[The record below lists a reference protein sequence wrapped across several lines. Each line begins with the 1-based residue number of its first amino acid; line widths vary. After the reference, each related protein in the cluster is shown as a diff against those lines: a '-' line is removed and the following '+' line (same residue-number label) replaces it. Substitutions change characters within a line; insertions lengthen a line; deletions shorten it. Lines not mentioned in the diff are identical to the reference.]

1 MSSRYS
7 RYVVRRFLGAIIAV
21 FAILTINFFIF
32 RILPGNPIELLFR
45 NPRLTDE
52 QIRALEAQF
61 GLDKPLID
69 QYFIYLINVFQGNLG
84 LSFFYRQPVTSVLMP
99 RMINSLILVLPS
111 TLAAIALGIVA
122 GLISA
127 WRRGSKT
134 DVSILL
140 IGMSLYSLPTFWL
153 GGIFIL
159 LSIYY
164 LRLPVSGMLTYGA
177 VYSSWTDLLID
188 FLRHFILPF
197 ITLTLVMFGEFM
209 IIMRNTLIDVLTED
223 YVTVAI
229 AKGLSQTKIL
239 RDYALRNAMLPTIS
253 IIAIN
258 LGLVVAGAVLTET
271 VFSWPGVGRLI
282 YDAILN
288 RDYPILQGAFL
299 FITISVVIAN
309 LIADLLYGLLD
320 PRVRYG

>member
-111 TLAAIALGIVA
+111 TLAAIALGVVA

-164 LRLPVSGMLTYGA
+164 LHLPVSGMLTYGA

>member
-164 LRLPVSGMLTYGA
+164 LHLPVSGMLTYGA

>member
-61 GLDKPLID
+61 GLDRPLID

-164 LRLPVSGMLTYGA
+164 LHLPVSGMLTYGA
-177 VYSSWTDLLID
+177 IYSSWTDLLID

>member
-111 TLAAIALGIVA
+111 TLAAIALGVVA

-164 LRLPVSGMLTYGA
+164 LHLPVSGMLTYGA

-197 ITLTLVMFGEFM
+197 TTLTLVMFGEFM

>member
-111 TLAAIALGIVA
+111 TLAAIALGIMA

-164 LRLPVSGMLTYGA
+164 LHLPVSGMLTYGA

-197 ITLTLVMFGEFM
+197 TTLTLVMFGEFM

>member
-164 LRLPVSGMLTYGA
+164 LHLPVSGMLTYGA

-197 ITLTLVMFGEFM
+197 TTLTLVMFGEFM

>member
-1 MSSRYS
+1 
-7 RYVVRRFLGAIIAV
+7 
-21 FAILTINFFIF
+21 
-32 RILPGNPIELLFR
+32 
-45 NPRLTDE
+45 
-52 QIRALEAQF
+52 
-61 GLDKPLID
+61 
-69 QYFIYLINVFQGNLG
+69 
-84 LSFFYRQPVTSVLMP
+84 
-99 RMINSLILVLPS
+99 
-111 TLAAIALGIVA
+111 
-122 GLISA
+122 
-127 WRRGSKT
+127 
-134 DVSILL
+134 
-140 IGMSLYSLPTFWL
+140 
-153 GGIFIL
+153 
-159 LSIYY
+159 
-164 LRLPVSGMLTYGA
+164 MLTYGA

-209 IIMRNTLIDVLTED
+209 IIMRNALIDVLTED
-223 YVTVAI
+223 YVTIAI

>member
-1 MSSRYS
+1 
-7 RYVVRRFLGAIIAV
+7 
-21 FAILTINFFIF
+21 
-32 RILPGNPIELLFR
+32 
-45 NPRLTDE
+45 
-52 QIRALEAQF
+52 
-61 GLDKPLID
+61 
-69 QYFIYLINVFQGNLG
+69 
-84 LSFFYRQPVTSVLMP
+84 MP

-164 LRLPVSGMLTYGA
+164 LHLPVSGMLTYGA

-197 ITLTLVMFGEFM
+197 TTLTLVMFGEFM

>member
-1 MSSRYS
+1 
-7 RYVVRRFLGAIIAV
+7 
-21 FAILTINFFIF
+21 
-32 RILPGNPIELLFR
+32 
-45 NPRLTDE
+45 
-52 QIRALEAQF
+52 
-61 GLDKPLID
+61 
-69 QYFIYLINVFQGNLG
+69 
-84 LSFFYRQPVTSVLMP
+84 
-99 RMINSLILVLPS
+99 
-111 TLAAIALGIVA
+111 
-122 GLISA
+122 
-127 WRRGSKT
+127 
-134 DVSILL
+134 
-140 IGMSLYSLPTFWL
+140 
-153 GGIFIL
+153 
-159 LSIYY
+159 
-164 LRLPVSGMLTYGA
+164 
-177 VYSSWTDLLID
+177 
-188 FLRHFILPF
+188 
-197 ITLTLVMFGEFM
+197 MFGEFM

>member
-111 TLAAIALGIVA
+111 TLAAIALGIMA

-164 LRLPVSGMLTYGA
+164 LHLPVSGMLTYGA

-188 FLRHFILPF
+188 FLRHFTLPF
-197 ITLTLVMFGEFM
+197 TTLTLVMFGEFM

>member
-1 MSSRYS
+1 
-7 RYVVRRFLGAIIAV
+7 
-21 FAILTINFFIF
+21 
-32 RILPGNPIELLFR
+32 
-45 NPRLTDE
+45 
-52 QIRALEAQF
+52 
-61 GLDKPLID
+61 
-69 QYFIYLINVFQGNLG
+69 
-84 LSFFYRQPVTSVLMP
+84 
-99 RMINSLILVLPS
+99 
-111 TLAAIALGIVA
+111 
-122 GLISA
+122 
-127 WRRGSKT
+127 
-134 DVSILL
+134 
-140 IGMSLYSLPTFWL
+140 
-153 GGIFIL
+153 
-159 LSIYY
+159 
-164 LRLPVSGMLTYGA
+164 MLTYGA

-209 IIMRNTLIDVLTED
+209 IIMRNALIDVLTED
-223 YVTVAI
+223 YVTIAI

-309 LIADLLYGLLD
+309 LNCRSSI
-320 PRVRYG
+320 RTSRS

>member
-84 LSFFYRQPVTSVLMP
+84 LSFFYRQPVISVLMP

-164 LRLPVSGMLTYGA
+164 LHLPVSGMLTYGA